1 MGVGLSNLKPL
12 STIFQLYRGGQ
23 LYWWRKLK
31 YTEKTTDLPQVSDK
45 LYHMMLYRV
54 LKYWSFRNFL
64 ILTYNGLNLIMNI
77 LLKWTEKLQSN
88 ELADNRYDNTTMKKV
103 GRFQRNWNVIQ
114 IKLKCNTNKSEMQ
127 YKQIWNVIQ
136 TNLKCNTNKTYDN
149 KNYINYKKHNTNKIE
164 M

>member
-1 MGVGLSNLKPL
+1 
-12 STIFQLYRGGQ
+12 
-23 LYWWRKLK
+23 
-31 YTEKTTDLPQVSDK
+31 
-45 LYHMMLYRV
+45 
-54 LKYWSFRNFL
+54 
-64 ILTYNGLNLIMNI
+64 MNI